1 MGVRKIQY
9 ARWRWVQKNMEI
21 YINKLRLSGFSDQSI
36 QDMLSGVPL
45 CFESPATYKEFSAAC
60 ATLCRALEKAPSIP
74 VSSVRVTVTGS
85 SVPGFSQNPLKGKRD
100 QPTKITSISKSDVD
114 ICLVG
119 DGVSD
124 WICRL
129 SFKDIPFRVYP
140 CTAGADVSTSRYGIK
155 PSAFK
160 DASPEIHEFHEFW
173 SKKLKG
179 GLQITFQDAGSS
191 MPPWEIVMPGT
202 SNNMVELD
210 GKSTS
215 VEVDELSVTR
225 GVE

>member
-1 MGVRKIQY
+1 
-9 ARWRWVQKNMEI
+9 
-21 YINKLRLSGFSDQSI
+21 
-36 QDMLSGVPL
+36 
-45 CFESPATYKEFSAAC
+45 
-60 ATLCRALEKAPSIP
+60 
-74 VSSVRVTVTGS
+74 
-85 SVPGFSQNPLKGKRD
+85 
-100 QPTKITSISKSDVD
+100 
-114 ICLVG
+114 
-119 DGVSD
+119 
-124 WICRL
+124 
-129 SFKDIPFRVYP
+129 
-140 CTAGADVSTSRYGIK
+140 VSTSRYGIK